1 MRHLVWTDLEKA
13 IEVDRALEYGVNLPR
28 HVVENDPRG
37 IAQAIFFRITT
48 QTLQRGESLPFMG
61 VILSLV
67 ISPWLKAGADFGSC
81 RGLGRVESHRGA
93 GFCELLPE

>member
-37 IAQAIFFRITT
+37 IAQAIFFALRHR
-48 QTLQRGESLPFMG
+48 LSNEGNRSL
-61 VILSLV
+61 L
-67 ISPWLKAGADFGSC
+67 W
-81 RGLGRVESHRGA
+81 E
-93 GFCELLPE
+93 